1 MQAVTSLQQQE
12 SILVLPLHHQQA
24 ADELGGDLLRGA
36 AEEGLGGAKR
46 AWWLWEWICEVLLMA
61 VKGTGAIGHNE

>member
-1 MQAVTSLQQQE
+1 M
-12 SILVLPLHHQQA
+12 LPLHHQQA